1 MIQQVSA
8 FGGAPRPVTE
18 LASGET
24 LHFGAS
30 FLPDGRRFLY
40 NVLSDSSPGTTNAG
54 SMADIKFRKRILQRT
69 DRVLYMPPGWLLFSR
84 GSVLLAQ
91 PFDAEKMELSGEPLP
106 AAEPVA
112 GLPFLPG
119 YAYSVSETGALA
131 WRPGSPFTS
140 MELTWFDRTGRKL
153 GSVGEP
159 GEITNPMLSP
169 DGERVLITLRDPAT
183 KTRDIWI
190 LDLARGTSSRVTF
203 DPGDDHN
210 PLWSPDGA
218 YVIFSSSRKGHHDI
232 YRRRADWSG
241 ADEELLVSDV
251 DKGVDS
257 ISPDGKLLLYNVQ
270 GKGRSSIWSL
280 PLTGDRKPMEVV
292 TGPYLANF
300 GQFSPNGRWI
310 AYTATESGRNQVFVC
325 SAPGSGL
332 PQGKRQISMAGTMPQ
347 WRRDGKDLYFM
358 DGDKLM
364 AVPVGSDGTSFD
376 SGTPV
381 QLFTARLGIS
391 FRNHF
396 TVSADGQRFLFAS
409 PRDSGNP
416 GGFNVLLN
424 WPGLVKK

>member
-1 MIQQVSA
+1 
-8 FGGAPRPVTE
+8 
-18 LASGET
+18 
-24 LHFGAS
+24 
-30 FLPDGRRFLY
+30 
-40 NVLSDSSPGTTNAG
+40 
-54 SMADIKFRKRILQRT
+54 MADIKFRKRILQRT